1 MRAAIAG
8 MFGGVAA
15 GLAVSLAMS
24 LGRRAG
30 VLHKTLAEHAE
41 DWLDRAANTSS
52 HIGQS
57 GTWTLEQGNHIAAS
71 AAFGFGYGLVHE
83 RGPDV
88 PAWLLGAI
96 YGSGLYVIYIVGM
109 APLIQL
115 TEGEQNVPAPV
126 RAERFGLH
134 LLYGIV
140 TGIVTDRLAE
150 A

>member
-8 MFGGVAA
+8 VFGGVAA
-15 GLAVSLAMS
+15 GVAVSLAMS
-24 LGRRAG
+24 LGRRAS
-30 VLHKTLAEHAE
+30 VLHKTLVEHAE
-41 DWLDRAANTSS
+41 DWGSRRRHALPHRSKWNLDVGA
-52 HIGQS
+52 GQPHRS
-57 GTWTLEQGNHIAAS
+57 I
-71 AAFGFGYGLVHE
+71 
-83 RGPDV
+83 RGVRIRPRSV
-88 PAWLLGAI
+88 RECGPALPAWLLGAI
-96 YGSGLYVIYIVGM
+96 YGSGLYVNNIVGM